1 MLLIL
6 FLDSEVLQALG
17 IKITATKT
25 KPQVNPD
32 DRICKNVLP
41 LIEQFFALSLSVSQ
55 PQNLQLNN
63 ASQKGHSC
71 QCSFEILNSSSRA
84 PGSGLPPPDLVKM
97 KANVRGMTERFPS
110 PPSSGKHTCALCVCL
125 LIRMLG
131 KETFKCLLCRLHS

>member
-1 MLLIL
+1 MLLIF
-6 FLDSEVLQALG
+6 FLDSEVLQAPG

-41 LIEQFFALSLSVSQ
+41 LIEQFFPLSFSVSQ

-63 ASQKGHSC
+63 ASQRGHSC

-97 KANVRGMTERFPS
+97 KANVREMTEVAVQSGFLPS
-110 PPSSGKHTCALCVCL
+110 FIWEAYLHALCLSFDQDVGQRN
-125 LIRMLG
+125 I
-131 KETFKCLLCRLHS
+131 